1 MKNIYNNKKNYYVEE
16 NKFFLY
22 RINPAIKIILTIL
35 MFKII
40 FSLKIDFSQNSIY
53 LYMHIFLFI
62 FFICV
67 LFWLL
72 MSINFSLKKL
82 FYQIFNFKFLFLFS
96 LIIHSSF
103 QIPGYVNRSDYFEIY
118 IWKNFFN
125 LFLIFFIFFCL
136 FCFFIKNKI
145 YKKIY
150 WFLNFFFFLILPL
163 LIHYG
168 YISIGFFQ
176 KIYLQSIFLKKK
188 DLFQIFLIFIR
199 ILLLLIVNI
208 LINQTTSFIEIN
220 DGLEILLKPLK
231 KIKFPVEI
239 FSIML
244 SLIFMSIPFLLEE
257 TQKIF
262 KAQLSRG
269 LNFYT
274 NNFFKKIYYLIS
286 LLIPIFILSFK
297 KSFVLANAMESRGFV
312 LGQERTKLAN
322 YKILKKDYFILI
334 IIFLF
339 FVISFF

>member
-1 MKNIYNNKKNYYVEE
+1 MKNNYNNIKKYNFEE

-22 RINPAIKIILTIL
+22 RLNPAIKIILTVL

-40 FSLKIDFSQNSIY
+40 FSLNINFSQNNIY
-53 LYMHIFLFI
+53 FYMNIFLFI
-62 FFICV
+62 FFIFV

-72 MSINFSLKKL
+72 IIIDFSLKKL
-82 FYQIFNFKFLFLFS
+82 FYQILNFKFLFLFS

-103 QIPGYVNRSDYFEIY
+103 QIPNLANHNDYLEIY

-125 LFLIFFIFFCL
+125 LFFIFFIFFL
-136 FCFFIKNKI
+136 FFCFFVKDKI

-150 WFLNFFFFLILPL
+150 WILNFFFFLVLPF

-168 YISIGFFQ
+168 YIYISFFS
-176 KIYLQSIFLKKK
+176 KIYIQSIFFKKN

-199 ILLLLIVNI
+199 ILLILIVNI

-220 DGLEILLKPLK
+220 DGLEIILKPLK

-274 NNFFKKIYYLIS
+274 HNFFKKIYYLIS

-334 IIFLF
+334 IVFLF
-339 FVISFF
+339 FLISFF